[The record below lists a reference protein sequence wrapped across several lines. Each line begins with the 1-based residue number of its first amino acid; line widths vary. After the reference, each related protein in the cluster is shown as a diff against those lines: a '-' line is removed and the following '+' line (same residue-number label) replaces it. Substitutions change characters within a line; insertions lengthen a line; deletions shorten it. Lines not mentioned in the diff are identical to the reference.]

1 MKNILVTNS
10 QCVKYADEPCSERI
24 KPNVKDDSN
33 CQICVC
39 LFCLFYVILQGVCD
53 ELCEACERLG
63 WTYATEIQKKVIP
76 LALNG
81 HDIVGIAETGSGKT
95 AAFALPIIQDLLK
108 GGKYDRRIF
117 ALVMVPTHELAEQV
131 ANQFRALGSSIGLKC
146 G

>member
-1 MKNILVTNS
+1 M
-10 QCVKYADEPCSERI
+10 
-24 KPNVKDDSN
+24 
-33 CQICVC
+33 
-39 LFCLFYVILQGVCD
+39 ILQGVCD

-63 WTYATEIQKKVIP
+63 WTYATEIQKKVLP

-95 AAFALPIIQDLLK
+95 AAFAIPIIQDLLK

-146 G
+146 GK